1 MGYCKQGPAISGFV
15 IIPYLTIL
23 TTWENPNQQVFV
35 EKMLNS
41 LHFSS
46 QKKKWNRPTHW
57 NLAVDGSPRKPMNQ
71 NTPALTSENRVV
83 GSRVVGWKP
92 TKSSNEKQ
100 DKQKNIACILDIY
113 ACYIFSQKYSKIGCP
128 PVIHQTWQRKDSR
141 SVCMADAALIGGIA
155 ALWDLVR
162 ESFTTA
168 LWRGIW
174 GDSLWRILMDL
185 VNSNV

>member
-1 MGYCKQGPAISGFV
+1 VGKPEPAGV
-15 IIPYLTIL
+15 RR
-23 TTWENPNQQVFV
+23 ENV
-35 EKMLNS
+35 ELS
-41 LHFSS
+41 TFFLA
-46 QKKKWNRPTHW
+46 KKKWNRPTHW

-174 GDSLWRILMDL
+174 GDSLWGILMDL